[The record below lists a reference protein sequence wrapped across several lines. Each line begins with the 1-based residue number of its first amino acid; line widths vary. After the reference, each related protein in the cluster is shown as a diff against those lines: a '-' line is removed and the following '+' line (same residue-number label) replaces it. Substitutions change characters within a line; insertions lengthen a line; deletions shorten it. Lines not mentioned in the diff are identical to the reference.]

1 MQQQEFELS
10 IAKFFEKAGV
20 KVIKKGQEYDD
31 NINSPAY
38 ILLDTKR
45 KAYYLTETDVQEISK
60 DIETAVTKFA
70 DEVNMPA
77 QAANAVFRIG
87 RDISVNNNQFS
98 INSEDLSALD
108 CKSALVISDENSQ
121 AVKDYLTN
129 NSYKFQAVPLKG
141 QFLVIFFDKGMED
154 NLINLYK
161 KYADNVCP

>member
-1 MQQQEFELS
+1 MQQQEFEQS

-31 NINSPAY
+31 NINAPAY

-70 DEVNMPA
+70 EDINMPV

-108 CKSALVISDENSQ
+108 CKSALSPI
-121 AVKDYLTN
+121 
-129 NSYKFQAVPLKG
+129 
-141 QFLVIFFDKGMED
+141 
-154 NLINLYK
+154 
-161 KYADNVCP
+161 